1 VSLKQVSVRQRIAVA
16 AAGLLAVAGGV
27 FGGTAAA
34 RASAVTARM
43 EPASTVAA
51 ASTAAGTGC
60 PSDVNARQ
68 TALARPAAA
77 PAGWA
82 AGVPWS
88 TMGAGWILAAA
99 AKSAPTTVN
108 PSQTLYLIA
117 PGGQRYTLGAAPAGT
132 LSAWQPGGRYALFES
147 QPDNSTTLTIT
158 LLNVKTGARSGFTMY
173 SGLPFSQVAFT
184 KPTGTALLVQAAATP
199 HGFYLPLQRLALNGT
214 RELCYPQKYAGGGFQ
229 ENATGTELVFG
240 AANGLDVVSNS
251 GQLIRTLPGSSGCG
265 LENLWNGQSVVANC
279 DAQLKV
285 FPLSGAQPT
294 ALTSSRD
301 GNTFVGAWHLP
312 SGTYAEAAACGTT
325 WLEKLNQN
333 GTAARLTI
341 PGAATAGTVNPLG
354 TYGDELPLQIG
365 GGCDTKFAYSM
376 IDWYNP
382 SANTAKTVLG
392 GPSGG
397 GYVLTA
403 ELYQEP

>member
-1 VSLKQVSVRQRIAVA
+1 VSLKQVSMRQRIVVA

-34 RASAVTARM
+34 RASAVTPRT

-51 ASTAAGTGC
+51 SAAAGPGC
-60 PSDVNARQ
+60 PSDVGRPAR
-68 TALARPAAA
+68 ALASSGAIRHW
-77 PAGWA
+77 G
-82 AGVPWS
+82 AGVPWRNVD
-88 TMGAGWILAAA
+88 TGWILAAA
-99 AKSAPTTVN
+99 AKSAPTTAN
-108 PSQTLYLIA
+108 PPQTLYLIA
-117 PGGQRYTLGAAPAGT
+117 PGGRRYTLGAAPAGT
-132 LSAWQPGGRYALFES
+132 LSAWQPGGGYALFES
-147 QPDNSTTLTIT
+147 QPDNSTTLAIT

-184 KPTGTALLVQAAATP
+184 KPTGAALLVEAAATP
-199 HGFYLPLQRLALNGT
+199 HGFYLPLQRLGLNGT
-214 RELCYPQKYAGGGFQ
+214 RELCYPPKYAGSGFQ

-240 AANGLDVVSNS
+240 AANGLDIVSNS
-251 GQLIRTLPGSSGCG
+251 GQLVRTLPGSSGCG
-265 LENLWNGQSVVANC
+265 AMDMWNGQSVVANC
-279 DAQLKV
+279 DGQLMV
-285 FPLSGAQPT
+285 FPLSGAKPT

-301 GNTFVGAWHLP
+301 GGSFVGAWHLP

-333 GTAARLTI
+333 GAAARLTI

-397 GYVLTA
+397 GYVMTA